1 MPKGGGSSGGGKG
14 SSGSHG
20 SGGKGSSSSS
30 GSHGSGGKGGS
41 SSGSHHSSSGGSKMT
56 PQDAS
61 RIQKAVDTN
70 PNSPSAQSGFKERAQ
85 AAGAH
90 NQN

>member
-1 MPKGGGSSGGGKG
+1 MPKGGGSSGGGGKG

-20 SGGKGSSSSS
+20 SGGKGSSS
-30 GSHGSGGKGGS
+30 
-41 SSGSHHSSSGGSKMT
+41 HHSSSGGGGGGGGSKMT

-61 RIQKAVDTN
+61 RIQSAADKN
-70 PNSPSAQSGFKERAQ
+70 PNSASAQSGFKERAQ
-85 AAGAH
+85 AAGAN